1 MAIPRSGNFF
11 WLATILFFG
20 YIDLHN
26 PGEIVMPDFRAR
38 VIGYLAKERGDSRFP
53 AVLGRIP
60 IFKDLTNCELD
71 AIERILHQREYST
84 DEVMFRQGEPGMG
97 MYIIQSGKTVVLTEP
112 EGVTLSELGE
122 GEFFGEASLLSE
134 APRSATV
141 IAKAP
146 TRLLGFFQSDLFAL
160 IERNP
165 RLGLKIVIRLAMFLG
180 ERLKSTNQ
188 QVLDLT
194 EQLRQAKQD

>member
-1 MAIPRSGNFF
+1 MASRVR
-11 WLATILFFG
+11 ILCG
-20 YIDLHN
+20 VDLRN
-26 PGEIVMPDFRAR
+26 PGENAMPDFRAR
-38 VIGYLAKERGDSRFP
+38 VFGYHAKERGECRFLP
-53 AVLGRIP
+53 VLEPIP
-60 IFKDLTNCELD
+60 IFKDLTNCELA

-84 DEVMFRQGEPGMG
+84 DEVVFRQGEPGMG
-97 MYIIQSGKTVVLTEP
+97 MYIIQSGKVIVMTEP
-112 EGVTLSELGE
+112 EGVTLAELGD

-146 TRLLGFFQSDLFAL
+146 TRLLGFFQSDLYAL

-180 ERLKSTNQ
+180 ERLKSVNQ
-188 QVLDLT
+188 QVRDLT
-194 EQLRQAKQD
+194 EKLRQAKQG